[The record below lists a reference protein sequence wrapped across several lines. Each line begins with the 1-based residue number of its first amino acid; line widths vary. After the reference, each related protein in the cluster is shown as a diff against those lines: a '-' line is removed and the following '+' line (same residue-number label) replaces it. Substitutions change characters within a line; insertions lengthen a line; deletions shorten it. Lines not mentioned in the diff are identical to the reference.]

1 MPWGKRRGQKYR
13 QVNDALAGFKVKLG
27 SPMFL
32 KYALRDNPPTIAF
45 SQFLLTWHWYL
56 LCYLVRVV
64 KGQGT
69 EIEKTKTNLNNVPHT
84 R

>member
-32 KYALRDNPPTIAF
+32 KYALRDNPPM
-45 SQFLLTWHWYL
+45 
-56 LCYLVRVV
+56 CYLVRVV

-84 R
+84 L